1 MSSTP
6 PLYSRTIKNILNFFF
21 HQTRTR
27 MRTHNLLRWCC
38 KSFMKRRSTL
48 INNSD
53 AALAKWRDAFR
64 LLALRRLGCSSSR
77 LRIIRVKIAI
87 PPAGVQC
94 SRVEGREGKKRC
106 ATRDQSRVEISAA
119 PTTTLLSR
127 QFIYLIYLFS
137 VFSYNTPGKVS
148 SCPSLSINLFR
159 RYDNY
164 VLSYP
169 MYGYK
174 RDGNLE

>member
-1 MSSTP
+1 MLESGGEGGE
-6 PLYSRTIKNILNFFF
+6 K
-21 HQTRTR
+21 
-27 MRTHNLLRWCC
+27 
-38 KSFMKRRSTL
+38 
-48 INNSD
+48 
-53 AALAKWRDAFR
+53 
-64 LLALRRLGCSSSR
+64 ALRDSR
-77 LRIIRVKIAI
+77 SK
-87 PPAGVQC
+87 
-94 SRVEGREGKKRC
+94 
-106 ATRDQSRVEISAA
+106 RVEISAA

-148 SCPSLSINLFR
+148 SYLSLSINLFR